1 MKGGGGGGGG
11 GARAPSAPPLDPPLC
26 IWLGKANQAL
36 LSRSIY
42 PQCTQVNP
50 MYGHQKSL
58 LNMCVC
64 MCVCAEIIYMISGV
78 CVRVKSQS
86 QCGFYL
92 QVYWIWLKA
101 NQALLSRSI
110 YPQCT
115 QVMYGHSLLN
125 NSTCVCVHMRVCMYG
140 GPVGRG
146 YEQRFESKIEYEQ
159 RSESKIAYGP
169 RAKLRTVQEQNCV
182 RSESK
187 IAYGSCKETKP
198 RTNAPTYTIARTR
211 QKDSNQ
217 STTHALVKSIQ
228 NYTIVLTFVPLF
240 FFSYFALGSC
250 RYLSYGRA
258 GGLRFLL
265 GLEDTRPPTEV
276 SPFPVLS

>member
-1 MKGGGGGGGG
+1 M
-11 GARAPSAPPLDPPLC
+11 
-26 IWLGKANQAL
+26 ANQAL

-58 LNMCVC
+58 LNNSTYVCVHMRVC

-125 NSTCVCVHMRVCMYG
+125 NSTCVCVHMRMCM
-140 GPVGRG
+140 
-146 YEQRFESKIEYEQ
+146 
-159 RSESKIAYGP
+159 
-169 RAKLRTVQEQNCV
+169 CV
-182 RSESK
+182 R
-187 IAYGSCKETKP
+187 
-198 RTNAPTYTIARTR
+198 
-211 QKDSNQ
+211 
-217 STTHALVKSIQ
+217 VKSQSQCGFNLQAYWIR
-228 NYTIVLTFVPLF
+228 NSLWGTAI
-240 FFSYFALGSC
+240 
-250 RYLSYGRA
+250 
-258 GGLRFLL
+258 
-265 GLEDTRPPTEV
+265 
-276 SPFPVLS
+276 

>member
-1 MKGGGGGGGG
+1 MRVCMCVRVKSQSQCRFNLQGY
-11 GARAPSAPPLDPPLC
+11 C

-64 MCVCAEIIYMISGV
+64 TCVCACVCACAEIIYMISGV

-125 NSTCVCVHMRVCMYG
+125 NSTCVCVHMRVC
-140 GPVGRG
+140 V
-146 YEQRFESKIEYEQ
+146 
-159 RSESKIAYGP
+159 
-169 RAKLRTVQEQNCV
+169 CV
-182 RSESK
+182 HMRV
-187 IAYGSCKETKP
+187 CMC
-198 RTNAPTYTIARTR
+198 AR
-211 QKDSNQ
+211 
-217 STTHALVKSIQ
+217 VKSQSQCGFNLQAYWIWH
-228 NYTIVLTFVPLF
+228 
-240 FFSYFALGSC
+240 
-250 RYLSYGRA
+250 
-258 GGLRFLL
+258 
-265 GLEDTRPPTEV
+265 TE
-276 SPFPVLS
+276 